1 MSSRSR
7 SATPFIRPAR
17 RNPSVNASVELLRR
31 EFGDTIGRALESC
44 GATIVFV
51 DSASLR
57 DIAGWLK
64 TTPGQDYNY
73 LVDLTAVEYRD
84 PERPIEVVYLLRALH
99 RRAELCVK
107 AELAKHGELEIDSV
121 VPVWRGADWM
131 EREVYDMFGIAFRGH
146 PDLRRILMWETYQEG
161 YPLRK
166 DFPLRGRFS
175 RSEQVRQALSVN
187 PEAHYSMDEL
197 SIFGAYHDLPMDM
210 RERLARGARGE
221 IPEPGVSD
229 GDEDA

>member
-1 MSSRSR
+1 M
-7 SATPFIRPAR
+7 
-17 RNPSVNASVELLRR
+17 NASVELLRR
-31 EFGDTIGRALESC
+31 EFGGTIGRALESC

-51 DSASLR
+51 DPASVR

-64 TTPGQDYNY
+64 NTPGQDYNY

-84 PERPIEVVYLLRALH
+84 PERPIEVVYQLRALS
-99 RRAELCVK
+99 RRAELRVK
-107 AELAKHGELEIDSV
+107 AELAKHGELEMDSV

-146 PDLRRILMWETYQEG
+146 PDLRRILMWETYKEG

-175 RSEQVRQALSVN
+175 RSEQVRQALSGN

-221 IPEPGVSD
+221 IPEPKVPD
-229 GDEDA
+229 GEEDG